1 MHSTGGAEPGAE
13 RIRNEAGRIRQLGEI
28 AREFDLDAIRLR
40 IGEVEYELVRRE
52 QPPAGVVVTQ
62 AAAAAAPAAP
72 TPGTANATAPQAP
85 PNVHRVTAPVVGVF
99 YRSPAPGAAPFVE
112 IGDRV
117 AAGQALC
124 ILEAMKLMNEITADA
139 GGVVVRILPENGD
152 LVALGDD
159 LIWLEP

>member
-72 TPGTANATAPQAP
+72 TPGTANATAPRHHP
-85 PNVHRVTAPVVGVF
+85 TCTG
-99 YRSPAPGAAPFVE
+99 
-112 IGDRV
+112 
-117 AAGQALC
+117 
-124 ILEAMKLMNEITADA
+124 
-139 GGVVVRILPENGD
+139 
-152 LVALGDD
+152 
-159 LIWLEP
+159 